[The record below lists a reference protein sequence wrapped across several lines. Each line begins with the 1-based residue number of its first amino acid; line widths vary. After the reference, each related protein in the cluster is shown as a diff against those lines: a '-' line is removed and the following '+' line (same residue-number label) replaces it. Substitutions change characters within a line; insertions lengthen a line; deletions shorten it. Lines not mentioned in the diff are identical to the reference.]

1 MLSLRLQFC
10 NHTTLGIFCIIQIW
24 DIFNLFFNFF
34 IFSFF
39 KCLLCTVL
47 HFPCAERNQKVNE
60 IPVILVGKH
69 LQSVDLKISFLFLY
83 NLVTSSF
90 TFFFSFLQIS
100 CVTFSMCRKEPKI
113 CESKWN
119 PCNSCRKTFAV
130 CRFENLFSLFFVQF
144 SNFLY

>member
-69 LQSVDLKISFLFLY
+69 LQSVDLKISFLYFLY
-83 NLVTSSF
+83 NLVTSYIN
-90 TFFFSFLQIS
+90 FFSPFFKFPVLRFP
-100 CVTFSMCRKEPKI
+100 CAERNPK
-113 CESKWN
+113 
-119 PCNSCRKTFAV
+119 
-130 CRFENLFSLFFVQF
+130 FVKV
-144 SNFLY
+144 